1 MNFPFYI
8 ARRYLI
14 SKKSHN
20 IINIISAISV
30 VGVTIG
36 TMALIIVLSVFNGF
50 EKLVVSLLNSFDPDL
65 VITAK
70 VGKTFKSTDLNEEGL
85 RKVPGVL
92 YLTEVIEENALLK
105 YKDKQSIVTVKGVSE
120 DYIRMTGVDTMIY
133 EGKFQLQDGL
143 QDFTVLGYGIASIL
157 GTNLND
163 YLNPITVYV
172 PRRTSSFSSGMEN
185 AFTMESIFP
194 SGYFSIQQDYDVKYA
209 IMPLR
214 FVKKL
219 LEYDQELTGIEL
231 GLDNT
236 ADVNSVQKQV
246 QAISGERFSVKNRS
260 QQQEFLFR
268 IMKTEKW
275 VIFMILTFILIIA
288 TFNMTGSLSMLIL
301 DKKKDIAVLQSLGA
315 GKPLIKM
322 IFLTEGMMI
331 SLSGAIAGLLL
342 GTIICLIQMRFGL
355 IKLGSPDS
363 TFVISEYPVS
373 MQFTDFIYVF
383 LVVLTIGFLASW
395 YTVTNMRK
403 IDTVMI
409 HEE

>member
-1 MNFPFYI
+1 LNFPFYI
-8 ARRYLI
+8 ACRYLI

-50 EKLVVSLLNSFDPDL
+50 EKLVVSLFNSFDPDL

-70 VGKTFKSTDLNEEGL
+70 EGKTFKSTDIFEEGL

-105 YKDKQSIVTVKGVSE
+105 YKDKQSIVTIKGVSE
-120 DYIRMTGVDTMIY
+120 DFIRMTGVDTMIH
-133 EGKFQLQDGL
+133 EGKFQLQEDM
-143 QDFTVLGYGIASIL
+143 QDFTVLGYGVASVL

-163 YLNPITVYV
+163 YLNPINVYV
-172 PRRTSSFSSGMEN
+172 PRRTSSFSSGIEN
-185 AFTMESIFP
+185 AFTTESIFP
-194 SGYFSIQQDYDVKYA
+194 SGYFSIQQEYDIKYA

-219 LEYDQELTGIEL
+219 LEYDKEITGIEL
-231 GLDNT
+231 GLEKGTDI
-236 ADVNSVQKQV
+236 NSVQKQV
-246 QAISGERFSVKNRS
+246 QVISGERFFVKNRH

-301 DKKKDIAVLQSLGA
+301 DKKKDITILQSLGA
-315 GKPLIKM
+315 GKPLIRR
-322 IFLTEGMMI
+322 IFLTQGMMI
-331 SLSGAIAGLLL
+331 SISGAITGLLL
-342 GTIICLIQMRFGL
+342 GAIICLVQLRYSL
-355 IKLGSPDS
+355 IKLGSPES
-363 TFVISEYPVS
+363 TFVVSAYPVN
-373 MQFTDFIYVF
+373 MQWLDFVYVF
-383 LVVLTIGFLASW
+383 ITVLTIGFLASW
-395 YTVTNMRK
+395 YTVANMRK
-403 IDTVMI
+403 IDSIVI
-409 HEE
+409 HDE

>member
-70 VGKTFKSTDLNEEGL
+70 VGKTFKSTDLNEEKL

-120 DYIRMTGVDTMIY
+120 DFIRMTGVDTMIY
-133 EGKFQLQDGL
+133 EGKFQLQDGM
-143 QDFTVLGYGIASIL
+143 QDFTVLGYGIASTL

-172 PRRTSSFSSGMEN
+172 PRRSSSLSSGMEN

-246 QAISGERFSVKNRS
+246 QAISGERFSVKNRH

-288 TFNMTGSLSMLIL
+288 TFNMTGSISMLIL

-315 GKPLIKM
+315 GKPLIKR

-373 MQFTDFIYVF
+373 MQFMDFIYVF

-403 IDTVMI
+403 IDTAMI